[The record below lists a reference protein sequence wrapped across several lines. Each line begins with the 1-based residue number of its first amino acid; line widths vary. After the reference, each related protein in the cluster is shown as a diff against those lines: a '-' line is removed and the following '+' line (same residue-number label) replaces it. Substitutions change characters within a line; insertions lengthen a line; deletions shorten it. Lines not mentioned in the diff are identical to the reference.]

1 MAERK
6 KSSSEVSPSFPSEEE
21 PSASPPPNHDE
32 GVLQAVSLLVE
43 KIDGL
48 TERLSAVEAKTP
60 KTIVGGGPDRRAA
73 QIVSQTLQREASSA
87 ISDGGRTGTAS
98 LRETR
103 QASTASGH
111 PIPPAILNQFPRR
124 FTALQQVKIN
134 PDAWRE
140 GLYQT
145 AEIIRQNL
153 DGSTRKDIELIT
165 DEAGDPKPKFWSDVL
180 TELGITG
187 YGVVRD
193 LAYMERDGSY
203 KYTVDVPGLTGQN
216 GDGFAE
222 EELLPA

>member
-6 KSSSEVSPSFPSEEE
+6 KPLSEGSLSLASEKGS
-21 PSASPPPNHDE
+21 SASPPPDHD
-32 GVLQAVSLLVE
+32 GQVLQAVTLLVE
-43 KIDGL
+43 KVDGL
-48 TERLSAVEAKTP
+48 MERVSAVEAKTP
-60 KTIVGGGPDRRAA
+60 RTIVGGGPDKRAA
-73 QIVSQTLQREASSA
+73 QVVSQTLEREASSA
-87 ISDGGRTGTAS
+87 INDGNRSGTAS

-103 QASTASGH
+103 QASTSSGH
-111 PIPPAILNQFPRR
+111 PIPSAILNQFPRR
-124 FTALQQVKIN
+124 FASLQQVKIN
-134 PDAWRE
+134 PESWRE

-145 AEIIRQNL
+145 AEIFRQNL
-153 DGSTRKDIELIT
+153 DGSTRKDIELVK
-165 DEAGDPKPKFWSDVL
+165 DEEGNPKPKLWSDVL
-180 TELGITG
+180 GELGIEG

>member
-6 KSSSEVSPSFPSEEE
+6 KSTSEDSLSLTSEEKS
-21 PSASPPPNHDE
+21 SASPPPNNDE
-32 GVLQAVSLLVE
+32 SVLQAVNLLVD
-43 KIDGL
+43 KVDGL
-48 TERLSAVEAKTP
+48 MERVSAVEAKTP
-60 KTIVGGGPDRRAA
+60 RTIVGGGPDRRAE
-73 QIVSQTLQREASSA
+73 QVVNQTLQREATSS
-87 ISDGGRTGTAS
+87 INDGERTGTAS

-103 QASTASGH
+103 QASTSSGH

-124 FTALQQVKIN
+124 FTSLQQVRIN
-134 PDAWRE
+134 PASWRE

-145 AEIIRQNL
+145 AEVLRQNL
-153 DGSTRKDIELIT
+153 DGSTRKVVELVT
-165 DEAGDPKPKFWSDVL
+165 DEEGNPKPKLWSDVL
-180 TELGITG
+180 GELGIDG

-222 EELLPA
+222 EELMPA

>member
-6 KSSSEVSPSFPSEEE
+6 KPLSEDSLSLASEKGS
-21 PSASPPPNHDE
+21 SASPPPDHD
-32 GVLQAVSLLVE
+32 GQVLQAVNLLVE
-43 KIDGL
+43 KVDGL
-48 TERLSAVEAKTP
+48 MERVSAVEAKTP
-60 KTIVGGGPDRRAA
+60 RTIVGGGPDKRAA
-73 QIVSQTLQREASSA
+73 QVVSQTLQREASSA
-87 ISDGGRTGTAS
+87 INDGDRSGTAS

-103 QASTASGH
+103 QASTSSGH
-111 PIPPAILNQFPRR
+111 PIPSAILNQFPRR
-124 FTALQQVKIN
+124 FTSLQQVKIN
-134 PDAWRE
+134 PESWRE

-145 AEIIRQNL
+145 AEIFRQNL
-153 DGSTRKDIELIT
+153 DGSTRKDIELVKD
-165 DEAGDPKPKFWSDVL
+165 DEGNLKPKLWSDVL
-180 TELGITG
+180 GELGIEG